1 METDELQDYRRGA
14 IINKDL
20 QSPAKADG
28 REKHAFYGESFLR
41 WKDLINQIRM
51 ERGYGRFN
59 CSMRSGLLGM

>member
-41 WKDLINQIRM
+41 WKDLIIR
-51 ERGYGRFN
+51 
-59 CSMRSGLLGM
+59 